1 MEGEGD
7 SFRSERWRVREKME
21 GDRALGFKMCLRKTH
36 THKKKKKKPKGL
48 PNKMSWTNVLW
59 PRVLNAAVAP
69 SKKNADVAIKNA
81 ALDIS

>member
-1 MEGEGD
+1 M
-7 SFRSERWRVREKME
+7 SEEN
-21 GDRALGFKMCLRKTH
+21 TH
-36 THKKKKKKPKGL
+36 TKKKKKKKTKGL

-69 SKKNADVAIKNA
+69 SKKNVDVAIKNA